1 MKFNP
6 EPDNETYRRLGD
18 LVDAIDRVILTHIR
32 GHGEKEGTTDA
43 FNAVCAVLS
52 GVVQG
57 VADFDPDVF
66 DKLSGAISYHI
77 YCQASRSGER
87 GEYTVQ

>member
-1 MKFNP
+1 MRFDP
-6 EPDNETYRRLGD
+6 EPDKETYDRLGK
-18 LVDAIDRVILTHIR
+18 LVEDIDHVILNHISK
-32 GHGEKEGTTDA
+32 HGEKEGTTDA

-87 GEYTVQ
+87 GEYKIQ